1 MKLVPIGR
9 PLLLGVLAC
18 LPLSGLAAETLTL
31 PAAVERVLGKHPQL
45 VASATALDASE
56 IEAREA
62 ARPFN
67 PELSLAV
74 ENVLGSGTYT
84 GTDAMETT
92 LAISQTLG
100 MAQRRARSQA
110 ADANTAVARSELSI
124 LRLDLSARTARAFVD
139 VVAAQERLALAE
151 KTAALAHTTRETL
164 DARAAAARATLAERN
179 RARMAGEQAALAI
192 TARQRELEAT
202 RTALSTLWGSLD
214 PDFSRADANI
224 YLLPDIVDVVTLRS
238 RLSTSPLI
246 EASQGEQR
254 LYDAEVRVAKAEAR
268 QPLTLSAGIRDFA
281 GTGDNAFVLGASMPL
296 ALFERNRSGVARA
309 EANRAMAQAKLEA
322 NRLDLERRVLK
333 LHGDLV
339 QTGTEFATLRERLL
353 PLAQEALE
361 QTRYGFDRGRFSYL
375 ELATAQHDLI
385 DTELA
390 AVDAAARYHSL
401 LAELEALT
409 GIALA
414 QPASTVGENP

>member
-1 MKLVPIGR
+1 MKTVHIGR

-18 LPLSGLAAETLTL
+18 LPLSGFAADNLTL
-31 PAAVERVLGKHPQL
+31 PAAIERVLDKHPQL
-45 VASATALDASE
+45 VATAAALGASE
-56 IEAREA
+56 IEARET

-74 ENVLGSGTYT
+74 DNVLGSGAYT

-100 MAQRRARSQA
+100 IAQRRARSQA
-110 ADANTAVARSELSI
+110 ADANTVVARSEQTI
-124 LRLDLSARTARAFVD
+124 LRLDLSARTTRAFVE
-139 VVAAQERLALAE
+139 VVAAQERVTLAE
-151 KTAALAHTTRETL
+151 KTAALARSTRETL
-164 DARAAAARATLAERN
+164 DARASAARATLAERN
-179 RARMAGEQAALAI
+179 RARMADEQARLVIA
-192 TARQRELEAT
+192 ARQRELAAA
-202 RTALSTLWGSLD
+202 RTALSMLWGSLE
-214 PDFSRADANI
+214 PDFTQADANL
-224 YLLPDIVDVVTLRS
+224 YRLPAIADASILR
-238 RLSTSPLI
+238 RDLATSPLI
-246 EASQGEQR
+246 VAAQGEQR
-254 LYDAEVRVAKAEAR
+254 LSEAEVRVAQSAAR

-296 ALFERNRSGVARA
+296 ALFDRNRGGIARA
-309 EANRAMAQAKLEA
+309 EANRALAQAKLEA

-339 QTGTEFATLRERLL
+339 QAGTEFTALRERLL

-390 AVDAAARYHSL
+390 AVEAAAHYHTL

-409 GIALA
+409 GIALT